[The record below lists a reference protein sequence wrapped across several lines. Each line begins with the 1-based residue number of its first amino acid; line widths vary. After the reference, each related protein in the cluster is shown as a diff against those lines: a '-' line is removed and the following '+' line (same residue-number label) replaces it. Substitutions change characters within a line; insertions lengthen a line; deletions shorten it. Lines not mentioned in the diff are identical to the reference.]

1 MARGIKDIRYEITDF
16 SLLEGGNPV
25 CKFYAIL
32 HKNAPKEIE
41 IGRNIMDTE
50 LYKENRETAIND
62 QASFENEVFAFQ
74 DQLLNQE
81 EN

>member
-1 MARGIKDIRYEITDF
+1 M
-16 SLLEGGNPV
+16 

-32 HKNAPKEIE
+32 HKNTPKEME

-74 DQLLNQE
+74 DRLLNQE